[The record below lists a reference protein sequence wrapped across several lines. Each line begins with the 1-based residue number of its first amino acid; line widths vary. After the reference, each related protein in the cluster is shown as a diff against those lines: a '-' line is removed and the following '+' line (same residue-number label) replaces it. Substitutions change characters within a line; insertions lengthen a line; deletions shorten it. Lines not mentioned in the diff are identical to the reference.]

1 MLRNLRSKS
10 SFVGLGKPE
19 GQVTGPPTRPVTHHK
34 GAAPLVTLRC
44 VVASLLLAGLLIAM
58 NPTAGRA
65 QTIVQQYGQLRV
77 SGNRIVDK
85 NGTAIQLRGM
95 SLYWSQ
101 WIPKYYTYNTVKWLR
116 DDWKV
121 TVVRA
126 AMAVDNG
133 GYATN
138 PAAEQ
143 AKVFTVIDAAI
154 SLGIYVIV
162 DFHVHEAQNYRS
174 QAQTFFRAVAQKYG
188 NSPNILY
195 EPWNEPFDVSWANV
209 IKPYHEAVISTIR
222 QYDPDNIIICGT
234 RFYSQ
239 EVDEAAANPINQS
252 NIAYTLHYYADTH
265 RQSLRDKAQSA
276 LNRNRALFV
285 TEYGTTAASGNGTV
299 NETET
304 KAWWAFLDQNKVS
317 HANWSV
323 ADISESSAALQ
334 ANASPDGGW
343 SLSQIKPS
351 GQLVRT
357 ELRAKNPL
365 TTTPPTTTGL
375 ANGVYRITA
384 RHSGKSLDVAGFSQA
399 DGGNVQQYTY
409 SGNDNQRWTVTSLG
423 GGAYSIRAVHSGK
436 ALDLSGSS
444 TADGAD
450 INQWTYSGGNNQRWK
465 IETVSSGYYR
475 IVSVSSNKCIDVVGA
490 STADGAAINQ
500 WTCNTNSTNQ
510 QFQFQLL
517 SGARLAAEEPVSI
530 ENAAQVYPNPSTGAF
545 TVRKGGAFTFDVS
558 DVSGKAMQNGEGVDQ
573 TTIGASLSPGFY
585 LLRVRSAK
593 GVEVLKLLKN

>member
-1 MLRNLRSKS
+1 MSVRLLSQLSRYRVAPLYAS
-10 SFVGLGKPE
+10 SVFFRVLLFVLLLGGLGLTTSH
-19 GQVTGPPTRPVTHHK
+19 G
-34 GAAPLVTLRC
+34 
-44 VVASLLLAGLLIAM
+44 
-58 NPTAGRA
+58 

-77 SGNRIVDK
+77 SGNKIVDK
-85 NGTAIQLRGM
+85 SGTAIQLRGM

-116 DDWKV
+116 DDWKI
-121 TVVRA
+121 TVIRA

-162 DFHVHEAQNYRS
+162 DFHVHDAASYRT

-188 NSPNILY
+188 NTPNVLY
-195 EPWNEPFDVSWANV
+195 ETWNEPIDVSWANV

-239 EVDEAAANPINQS
+239 EVDEAAANPINQA

-285 TEYGTTAASGNGTV
+285 TEYGTTAASGDGTV

-323 ADISESSAALQ
+323 ADIGESSAALQ
-334 ANASPDGGW
+334 ANASPDGNW
-343 SLSQIKPS
+343 TLSQIKQS

-365 TTTPPTTTGL
+365 TTTPPPTGGL

-384 RHSGKSLDVAGFSQA
+384 RHSSKSLDVAGSSTA
-399 DGGNVQQYTY
+399 DGANVQQYTY
-409 SGNDNQRWTVTSLG
+409 SGGNNQKWTVQSLG
-423 GGAYSIRAVHSGK
+423 GGQYSIRAVHSGK
-436 ALDLSGSS
+436 ALDVSGVS
-444 TADGAD
+444 TADNAD
-450 INQWTYSGGNNQRWK
+450 INQWTYSGGNNQKWT
-465 IETVSSGYYR
+465 IETVSTGYYR
-475 IVSVSSNKCIDVVGA
+475 IVSVNSNKCVNVVGA
-490 STADGAAINQ
+490 STADGASISQ
-500 WTCNTNSTNQ
+500 LTCNSSSNNQ
-510 QFQFQLL
+510 QFQFTLL
-517 SGARLAAEEPVSI
+517 SSARMGAEEAVSFD
-530 ENAAQVYPNPSTGAF
+530 EAVQVYPNPSTGAF
-545 TVRKGGAFTFDVS
+545 TVRKGGAFTFELN
-558 DVSGKAMQNGEGVDQ
+558 DVSGKALQSGQGVDQ
-573 TTIGASLSPGFY
+573 TTVGATLAPGFY
-585 LLRVRSAK
+585 LLRVQSGRD
-593 GVEVLKLLKN
+593 VNVLKLIKN

>member
-1 MLRNLRSKS
+1 MLPNLPFKT
-10 SFVGLGKPE
+10 SFLDSNEPE
-19 GQVTGPPTRPVTHHK
+19 GQALGQPSSRGEARLWKHFGRVKPI
-34 GAAPLVTLRC
+34 
-44 VVASLLLAGLLIAM
+44 VASLFLIALLTCM
-58 NPTAGRA
+58 SLTSGYS

-85 NGTAIQLRGM
+85 NGTAVQLRGM

-188 NSPNILY
+188 NSPNVLY
-195 EPWNEPFDVSWANV
+195 ETWNEPFDVSWANV
-209 IKPYHEAVISTIR
+209 IKPYHEAVIGTIR

-276 LNRNRALFV
+276 LSRNRALFV

-343 SLSQIKPS
+343 SLSQIKQS

-365 TTTPPTTTGL
+365 TTTPPTTTGI

-384 RHSGKSLDVAGFSQA
+384 RHSSKSLDVAGFSQA

-409 SGNDNQRWTVTSLG
+409 SGSDNQRWTVQSLG

-444 TADGAD
+444 TAEGAD

-475 IVSVSSNKCIDVVGA
+475 IVSVSSNKCVEVAGA

-500 WTCNTNSTNQ
+500 RTCNTSSTNQ
-510 QFQFQLL
+510 QFQLQLL

-545 TVRKGGAFTFDVS
+545 TVQKGGAFTFDLS
-558 DVSGKAMQNGEGVDQ
+558 DVSGKAMQKGEGVDQ
-573 TTIGASLSPGFY
+573 TTVGSSLSPGLY